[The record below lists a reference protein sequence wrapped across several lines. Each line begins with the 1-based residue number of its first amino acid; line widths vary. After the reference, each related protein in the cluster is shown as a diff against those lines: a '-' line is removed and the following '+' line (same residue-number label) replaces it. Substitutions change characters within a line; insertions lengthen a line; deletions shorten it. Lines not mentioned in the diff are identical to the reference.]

1 MIIPTKTP
9 ILTAKRLLGNHRFH
23 CRMPPRSATL
33 MWPRMLNHYYYR
45 SHVMSLTNERKKYL
59 KQLGHS
65 LKPVV
70 TVASKGVSETVLQE
84 LNRALEDH
92 ELIKVKLNVDDKPA
106 TIQAVCAS
114 AEAEL
119 VQSIGN
125 VLLIFRAAKKPN
137 PKLSNLL
144 KNQA

>member
-1 MIIPTKTP
+1 
-9 ILTAKRLLGNHRFH
+9 
-23 CRMPPRSATL
+23 
-33 MWPRMLNHYYYR
+33 MLNHYNHR

-59 KQLGHS
+59 RQLGHS

-70 TVASKGVSETVLQE
+70 TVASKGVSETVLKE

-92 ELIKVKLNVDDKPA
+92 ELIKVKLSVEDKSA
-106 TIQAVCAS
+106 AIKTVCDS
-114 AEAEL
+114 ANAEL
-119 VQSIGN
+119 VQSIGH

-144 KNQA
+144 KNQV

>member
-1 MIIPTKTP
+1 MSSTNKETNT
-9 ILTAKRLLGNHRFH
+9 LT
-23 CRMPPRSATL
+23 T
-33 MWPRMLNHYYYR
+33 
-45 SHVMSLTNERKKYL
+45 ERKKYL

-70 TVASKGVSETVLQE
+70 TVAAKGLSETVLGE

-92 ELIKVKLNVDDKPA
+92 ELIKVKLNVDDKK
-106 TIQAVCAS
+106 AVSQHLCESVNAD
-114 AEAEL
+114 L

-125 VLLIFRAAKKPN
+125 IMLIYRAAKKPN

-144 KNQA
+144 KNQL

>member
-1 MIIPTKTP
+1 
-9 ILTAKRLLGNHRFH
+9 
-23 CRMPPRSATL
+23 
-33 MWPRMLNHYYYR
+33 
-45 SHVMSLTNERKKYL
+45 MSLTNERKKYL

>member
-1 MIIPTKTP
+1 
-9 ILTAKRLLGNHRFH
+9 
-23 CRMPPRSATL
+23 
-33 MWPRMLNHYYYR
+33 
-45 SHVMSLTNERKKYL
+45 MSLTNERKKYL
-59 KQLGHS
+59 RQLGHS

-92 ELIKVKLNVDDKPA
+92 ELIKVKLSVDDKA
-106 TIQAVCAS
+106 AAIQTVCDS
-114 AEAEL
+114 ANAEL
-119 VQSIGN
+119 VQSIGH

>member
-1 MIIPTKTP
+1 
-9 ILTAKRLLGNHRFH
+9 
-23 CRMPPRSATL
+23 
-33 MWPRMLNHYYYR
+33 
-45 SHVMSLTNERKKYL
+45 MSLTNERKKYL

-84 LNRALEDH
+84 LNRALEDR

>member
-1 MIIPTKTP
+1 M
-9 ILTAKRLLGNHRFH
+9 
-23 CRMPPRSATL
+23 
-33 MWPRMLNHYYYR
+33 
-45 SHVMSLTNERKKYL
+45 
-59 KQLGHS
+59 
-65 LKPVV
+65 

-106 TIQAVCAS
+106 AIKTVCDS
-114 AEAEL
+114 ANAEL
-119 VQSIGN
+119 IQSIGHI
-125 VLLIFRAAKKPN
+125 LLIFRAAKKPN